1 MKDRMNFIDYGG
13 NTNDIIIKTSAKLA
27 FVVEWEVAQQSQ
39 IIRKLL
45 DDLKIKEG
53 GGGENNVYL
62 INEEITCP
70 IFDKIW
76 IWMG

>member
-27 FVVEWEVAQQSQ
+27 FVVEWEVVQQSQ

-45 DDLKIKEG
+45 DDLKI
-53 GGGENNVYL
+53 
-62 INEEITCP
+62 
-70 IFDKIW
+70 
-76 IWMG
+76 